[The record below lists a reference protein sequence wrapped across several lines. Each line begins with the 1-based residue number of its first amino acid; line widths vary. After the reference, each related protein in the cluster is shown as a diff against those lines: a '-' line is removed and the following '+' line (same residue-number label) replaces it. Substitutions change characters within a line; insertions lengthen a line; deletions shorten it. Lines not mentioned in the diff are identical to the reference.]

1 MADASVVEIAGNLK
15 SENRSDGEQKPVP
28 YRKRRMMSYQ
38 MWDHSLRAGA
48 FVFTLVAAIVMGTNK
63 ETKYFPVGVVV
74 NNVPVTVTVPV
85 VAKYHYTPSY
95 VSFVVINAVACGYAF
110 LTLLTSVATHKIYKS
125 PRSNFHNFFLS
136 LTDLVIVAT
145 LIAGASAA
153 TAISDVG
160 RTGNSHSRWGKICDK
175 YSTFCLHG
183 GIALI
188 ASFVGIGIFMMLNIL
203 STYSTYKR
211 IIRASSS

>member
-1 MADASVVEIAGNLK
+1 MADTSVVEIADNLK
-15 SENRSDGEQKPVP
+15 AENQNGEQKPVP
-28 YRKRRMMSYQ
+28 HRKSRSMISYQ

-48 FVFTLVAAIVMGTNK
+48 FVSTLVAAIVMGTNK
-63 ETKYFPVGVVV
+63 QTKYFPVGIVV

-85 VAKYHYTPSY
+85 EAKYHYTPSY
-95 VSFVVINAVACGYAF
+95 VAFVVINAVACGYAL
-110 LTLLTSVATHKIYKS
+110 LTLLTSVATHKIYKYQ
-125 PRSNFHNFFLS
+125 RSNFHNFLLS

-160 RTGNSHSRWGKICDK
+160 RNGNSHSRWGKVCDK

-183 GIALI
+183 GMALI
-188 ASFVGIGIFMMLNIL
+188 ASFIGVGNLMMLNIS

-211 IIRASSS
+211 IMRASSS